1 MITGDFVNGLH
12 IMLGKNSDMDNGSP
26 KVTETSENT
35 FFLNWE
41 SGDIFVFSEGEW
53 AEADSA
59 VAGIVAALLNKAAL
73 PAVTATDNGK
83 VLKVVDGVWAPGT
96 GGGGGDVD
104 VDTQLNADSE
114 NPVQNKAIYAA
125 FAQAAQALGLKQD
138 AAIVEPV
145 TGTTPSITV
154 ENNHI
159 YKCGEVSS
167 VTVSIPALTDA
178 DSVEFTV
185 IFESGSTAAELTMD
199 NAITMP
205 DGFTVESNKRYE
217 INVMGGYAVA
227 ASWAVSAS

>member
-1 MITGDFVNGLH
+1 MAITGDFVNGIHL
-12 IMLGKNSDMDNGSP
+12 MWGKNSDMDNGSP

-35 FFLNWE
+35 LFLNWE

-53 AEADSA
+53 AAADSA

-73 PAVTATDNGK
+73 PAVTVIDNGK

-96 GGGGGDVD
+96 GGGGGTVD
-104 VDTQLNADSE
+104 SALDEDSE

-125 FAQAAQALGLKQD
+125 FAQAAQALGFKQD
-138 AAIVEPV
+138 AATVEPV
-145 TGTTPSITV
+145 AGTTPSITV
-154 ENNHI
+154 EDNHI

-167 VTVSIPALTDA
+167 VSVSIPALTDA

-185 IFESGSTAAELTMD
+185 IFESGSTAAVLTMD

-217 INVMGGYAVA
+217 INVSGGYAVV
-227 ASWAVSAS
+227 ASWVVSAS